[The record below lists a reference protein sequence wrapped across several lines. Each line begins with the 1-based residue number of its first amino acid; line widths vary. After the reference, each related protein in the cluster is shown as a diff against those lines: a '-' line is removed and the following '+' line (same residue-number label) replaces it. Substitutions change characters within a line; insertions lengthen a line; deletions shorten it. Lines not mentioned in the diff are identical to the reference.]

1 MWRRPQN
8 NPAIPVPTYYPD
20 DGADSHLHS
29 PRRKSYVGLGTA
41 CSGVPMSSISGTL
54 TSQASFPHNFST
66 YQKSIRISS
75 AGSVDPFSEAAYQDW
90 VNSMG
95 LHQKQQHQHV
105 EPQTIWPSVIARNS
119 SRQFTNDGV
128 MPKLPAYL
136 SPNLSQAIGTDLA
149 GLSGP
154 SLDEDST
161 MESLKVPTN
170 TPTTAP
176 SGTAIDSGQ
185 SSSCQDSCQSS
196 ADRVPCEGQ
205 FDYNF
210 ANSTISGE
218 LANTLTHS
226 LLNQPHPLGTSQS
239 AQPHQI
245 PLPASEVR
253 SRKENRHL
261 TNAGAAQSPSSNP
274 SPSVEAQI
282 RKFSHTSNAF
292 GVIGNDREYSGS
304 RPPYSRRTSAGD
316 FGVDMTNR
324 ATSNETY
331 AGVAA
336 CRNIT
341 GSGSEQGTKRC
352 RNFTPASAKAIDEE
366 DEPRRVSPRLRVA
379 TTMHSDIGPQ
389 GQTRE

>member
-1 MWRRPQN
+1 
-8 NPAIPVPTYYPD
+8 
-20 DGADSHLHS
+20 
-29 PRRKSYVGLGTA
+29 
-41 CSGVPMSSISGTL
+41 MSSMSGTL
-54 TSQASFPHNFST
+54 SSQASFPHNFST
-66 YQKSIRISS
+66 SQKNMEISS

-90 VNSMG
+90 VNSLG
-95 LHQKQQHQHV
+95 LHQKHLHQHV
-105 EPQTIWPSVIARNS
+105 AEPQTIWPSVIARTS
-119 SRQFTNDGV
+119 SRQYGNSGV
-128 MPKLPAYL
+128 MPKLPDYF
-136 SPNLSQAIGTDLA
+136 SPSLSQAIGTDLA
-149 GLSGP
+149 GQSGP

-161 MESLKVPTN
+161 LESLKVPTN

-176 SGTAIDSGQ
+176 SGTATDSGQ
-185 SSSCQDSCQSS
+185 SSSRQDPCQSS

-205 FDYNF
+205 FNYNF

-218 LANTLTHS
+218 LAHTLTHS
-226 LLNQPHPLGTSQS
+226 LLNQPHPLGMSQN

-253 SRKENRHL
+253 SRKENRHF
-261 TNAGAAQSPSSNP
+261 TNAGAVHSPSSNP

-304 RPPYSRRTSAGD
+304 RPPNSRGTSMGE
-316 FGVDMTNR
+316 FGIDMTNR

-336 CRNIT
+336 CGNIT
-341 GSGSEQGTKRC
+341 GSGSEKGTKRS

-366 DEPRRVSPRLRVA
+366 DEPRRVSPKLRVA
-379 TTMHSDIGPQ
+379 TTMHPDVGPQ
-389 GQTRE
+389 GQTGE